1 MTVARDYLPTPPPPR
16 STHRLKRGTKR
27 YNKSQLRT
35 TPQWDKQKKL
45 TKQEPRKKS
54 NLSKV
59 TPLPTKPK
67 KLPLALQFLLLVQKS
82 STTLTCGL
90 VALTLGAYSWTV
102 YSPTLW
108 TREFSK
114 LKTLQ
119 QNERQLTSTN
129 EFLKHKMAEKAE
141 QSGSGLIKP
150 NPHQSI
156 FLAPADVSQTTLSQ
170 EVKQTANNP
179 IISDNPIAY

>member
-16 STHRLKRGTKR
+16 PNRRRKRQTTR
-27 YNKSQLRT
+27 DHNYQLRT
-35 TPQWDKQKKL
+35 VAQQNQQKKL
-45 TKQEPRKKS
+45 TTVEPRKKAYS
-54 NLSKV
+54 TKV

-67 KLPLALQFLLLVQKS
+67 QLPLALQFLLLVQKS

-119 QNERQLTSTN
+119 QNERQLASTN
-129 EFLKHKMAEKAE
+129 ESLKHKMAEKAE
-141 QSGSGLIKP
+141 QPGSGLTEP

-156 FLAPADVSQTTLSQ
+156 FLAPADVSQLKVSEAVQ
-170 EVKQTANNP
+170 QTPKPP

>member
-16 STHRLKRGTKR
+16 PTRRRKRGT
-27 YNKSQLRT
+27 NKHNHSQLRT
-35 TPQWDKQKKL
+35 IPQLDKQKQL
-45 TKQEPRKKS
+45 TPQRQRKNPNS
-54 NLSKV
+54 SKV
-59 TPLPTKPK
+59 TPLGIKPK
-67 KLPLALQFLLLVQKS
+67 QLPLALQFLLLVQKS

-102 YSPTLW
+102 YAPTLW

-129 EFLKHKMAEKAE
+129 ESLKHKMAEKAE
-141 QSGSGLIKP
+141 QPGSGLKEP

-156 FLAPADVSQTTLSQ
+156 FLTPADVSQLTLSK
-170 EVKQTANNP
+170 ELKQSPNNP